1 MTTGRPSK
9 SLPADEQARPKPLPD
24 PPRNRDMQQHK
35 HITRADQA
43 LETWFHGRREGVL
56 VNGSGYLCR
65 DRSEVTTS
73 PYPDCVVAF
82 DVDPERITATN
93 GYVINEVGKPP
104 EFVLEVASESTGHRD
119 EGIKRTAYAV
129 RGVGE
134 YWRFDHTGGSYH
146 TTALAGDRLVD
157 GNYVPITINQEP
169 DGVIWG
175 YSPALELSLC
185 WVDHEL
191 RFYDSVEGIYLPI
204 QTELKAQRDAAEA
217 RATAV
222 EDQRD
227 AAQARAAEAQRE
239 AERLREQLRRL
250 EPEP

>member
-1 MTTGRPSK
+1 MTTGWPLK
-9 SLPADEQARPKPLPD
+9 KTPADQQIRPKPLPD
-24 PPRNRDMQQHK
+24 PPRNPDMQQHK

-56 VNGSGYLCR
+56 VNGNGYLCR
-65 DRSEVTTS
+65 ERSEAATS
-73 PYPDCVVAF
+73 PHPDCIVAF
-82 DVDPERITATN
+82 DVDPERITESN

-104 EFVLEVASESTGHRD
+104 EFVLEVASNSTGKRD
-119 EGIKRTAYAV
+119 EDIKRTAYAA

-134 YWRFDHTGGSYH
+134 YWRFDHTGGNYH

-157 GNYVPITINQEP
+157 GNYVPFAINREP

-191 RFYDSVEGIYLPI
+191 RFYDPVEGIYLPM
-204 QTELKAQRDAAEA
+204 QTELKAQRDAA
-217 RATAV
+217 R
-222 EDQRD
+222 
-227 AAQARAAEAQRE
+227 RE

-250 EPEP
+250 QTNG